1 MNTPPL
7 ALTVREVGR
16 SDDLVALTAL
26 IRAAYAPLAE
36 RGLKYWATHQ
46 SPEDTAKRFSR
57 GHGFVALIHGEIV
70 ATIALS
76 RPDTDSKV
84 ELLRDAQTWSFG
96 QFAVAPA
103 HKNRGYG
110 RQIHDFALKRAADFG
125 CVVMALHT
133 AQPASHLIE
142 MYRSWGYCEV
152 GTCDWRPHTNFLSV
166 LMTRQVS
173 AVRTKNAV

>member
-1 MNTPPL
+1 MNTPPV
-7 ALTVREVGR
+7 ALTVREVSQ

-46 SPEDTAKRFSR
+46 SPEDTAQRFSR
-57 GHGFVALIHGEIV
+57 GQGFVGLIGGEIV

-76 RPDTDSKV
+76 RPDPDSKV
-84 ELLRDAQTWSFG
+84 ELLRNSQTWSFG
-96 QFAVAPA
+96 QFAVAPTY
-103 HKNRGYG
+103 KKRGYG
-110 RQIHDFALKRAADFG
+110 RQIHDFALGRAAAFG
-125 CVVMALHT
+125 CEVMALHT

-142 MYRSWGYCEV
+142 MYRLWGYREA

-166 LMTRQVS
+166 LMTCQVS
-173 AVRTKNAV
+173 AVRAKNAG